1 MTFAAALKLGVT
13 VADAVW
19 TLASKHRRAEAAA
32 KRERRAMEAAIK
44 GDRECDRINREFRNR
59 IMKKTTRIDLTA
71 AGLQHCLDEAQSA
84 IDATEQREQGKPV
97 GITAEGET

>member
-32 KRERRAMEAAIK
+32 KRERRAMEAMLKA
-44 GDRECDRINREFRNR
+44 DRDCERVNRQYRER

-71 AGLQHCLDEAQSA
+71 AGLQHEIDRANA
-84 IDATEQREQGKPV
+84 IIETSEQGKPV